1 MSDKFKGFVFGA
13 VAAATYGMNPLFT
26 LPLYREGLGADSV
39 LFYRYSMAVALLG
52 VMMKLRKR
60 SFALKRNEIIPL
72 VLGGLVFAASSLFLF
87 IAYRHMDAG
96 IASTILFV
104 YPVMVAVIMALFF
117 KEKITPVTVFSI
129 LLALAGIGLL
139 YKGGDGGPL
148 SFTGIVLVMLSALS
162 YAAYIVG
169 VKKSALRGL
178 PGDKLTFYAL
188 LFGLSIYFVRLK
200 FCLDLQPVTSWSG
213 WGNVIAIA
221 LLPTVISLICTA
233 QAIRCIG
240 ATPTA
245 ILGALEPVTAVFFG
259 VLVFGELLTFRLC
272 VGIVTIIISVS
283 LIIAGKPAAERLNAA
298 YFRWLRLLRERRA
311 GRRKTQ
317 HHAILH
323 KKLHK

>member
-1 MSDKFKGFVFGA
+1 MMSDKFKGFVFGA

-26 LPLYREGLGADSV
+26 LPLYKEGLDADSV
-39 LFYRYSMAVALLG
+39 LFYRYSMAIALLG

-60 SFALKRNEIIPL
+60 SFALKRNEVVPL
-72 VLGGLVFAASSLFLF
+72 ALGGLVFAASSLFLF

-104 YPVMVAVIMALFF
+104 YPVMVAVIMAMFF

-169 VKKSALRGL
+169 VKKSALREL
-178 PGDKLTFYAL
+178 PGDKLTFYSL

-200 FCLDLQPVTSWSG
+200 FCLDLQPVTSWFG

-233 QAIRCIG
+233 LAIRYIG

-259 VLVFGELLTFRLC
+259 VLVFGELLTFRLS
-272 VGIVTIIISVS
+272 VGIVMIIISVS

-298 YFRWLRLLRERRA
+298 YFRLLKLLRERR
-311 GRRKTQ
+311 GRHRRSR
-317 HHAILH
+317 
-323 KKLHK
+323 